1 MIIFVLILSG
11 IGLGA
16 ISLSKGLLRK
26 VSIVLVGLLIAV
38 MVAGIVIKSVETVK
52 VNNIRK
58 EYDVSDEFSFSNLGE
73 TDEYYKVRMSSI
85 TDYTYLLVPK
95 ADAEME
101 PLPSFDIPL
110 VVFCEKGQSYYGI
123 PVENDTLDVDGQKYY
138 VDNSIRKMIPDYGAL
153 GVMVTVI
160 GSALCVP
167 VNAVLLI
174 VAAAVRTKK
183 KSES

>member
-85 TDYTYLLVPK
+85 SDYTYLLVPK
-95 ADAEME
+95 ADAEMD

-160 GSALCVP
+160 GSVLCVP